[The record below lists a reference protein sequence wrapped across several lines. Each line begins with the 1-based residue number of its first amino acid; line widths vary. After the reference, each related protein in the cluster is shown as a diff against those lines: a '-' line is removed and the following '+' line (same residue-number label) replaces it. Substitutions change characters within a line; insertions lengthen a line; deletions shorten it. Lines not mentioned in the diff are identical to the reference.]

1 MEEYLTMRIDQ
12 WAGLASAMAIQA
24 CGGLTYTYAV
34 YSEHLKEVLQF
45 TQVQVDEIGAAKDF
59 GQSLGILGGLLF
71 NLYPPFV
78 TVSIGAV
85 LHFFGYMI
93 VLMTLSRKM
102 SPPFWLLCT
111 AIGIGVGGDSW
122 MDLACIGTNLRN
134 FQEHRGTVL
143 GILKA
148 EVGLSGAI
156 FVTIYKAFFKPNV
169 DRYVLLVA
177 VGPTI
182 IGLALALMIRPYSSE
197 GFGES
202 NRANTQWRFQLT
214 YGTIISLA
222 VYLLVIILTEVYSLP
237 FPACL
242 LHNTLL

>member
-102 SPPFWLLCT
+102 SPPFWLLTELSRASRNCFGHFESRGGT
-111 AIGIGVGGDSW
+111 EWGHFCNDLQGI
-122 MDLACIGTNLRN
+122 
-134 FQEHRGTVL
+134 F
-143 GILKA
+143 
-148 EVGLSGAI
+148 
-156 FVTIYKAFFKPNV
+156 
-169 DRYVLLVA
+169 
-177 VGPTI
+177 
-182 IGLALALMIRPYSSE
+182 
-197 GFGES
+197 
-202 NRANTQWRFQLT
+202 
-214 YGTIISLA
+214 
-222 VYLLVIILTEVYSLP
+222 
-237 FPACL
+237 
-242 LHNTLL
+242 